1 MRSSSLR
8 VEIFKQSKPLLLHA
22 KDLFFKLLLQ
32 HSKVRNICVLYIH
45 IYLQQV
51 VLLYR
56 KYNIPMDPHAR
67 LLVVWVVAWFDSL
80 S

>member
-1 MRSSSLR
+1 MRSSSLS

-22 KDLFFKLLLQ
+22 KDIFLKLLLQ
-32 HSKVRNICVLYIH
+32 HSKVRNICALYN

-56 KYNIPMDPHAR
+56 KYNIPMNPHVR